1 MDTMPEEFFLV
12 ILCWKRYYTSE
23 MSNTQLIVS
32 SLMEVPAELMVCRS
46 ITFVTTSIRIGKPFG
61 RIFSLAL
68 TSHKL
73 FGKLRF
79 PKQVAA
85 SVCWVSPRSSTELF
99 SKAFPNGL
107 G

>member
-1 MDTMPEEFFLV
+1 MPEDFFFFLV

-68 TSHKL
+68 TAHKL
-73 FGKLRF
+73 FGKYRF
-79 PKQVAA
+79 PKPVAA
-85 SVCWVSPRSSTELF
+85 SVRWVSQRSSSLLLSNT
-99 SKAFPNGL
+99 FPDGL